1 MKKTLGMAL
10 WLWLASG
17 GTLAWA
23 QQAGFTQED
32 RERMVRMEERS
43 LQMEKR
49 LGELHADMN
58 QRFEQM
64 QVATDQRFEQMQVA
78 TDRRFGEL
86 REDMNQRFGELRED
100 MNQRFGELRHDMNQR
115 FEQVMLTLQIIAA
128 VFTAFFLAM
137 LGYAWWDRRTII
149 RKAREDT
156 LETLERNAGAKEQAL
171 VEQAAAESIRRIER
185 EGRLSDLILALRQH
199 ASTHPAFADDLK
211 AFRLL

>member
-1 MKKTLGMAL
+1 MAL

-49 LGELHADMN
+49 LGELRADMN

-64 QVATDQRFEQMQVA
+64 QVATDQRFQ
-78 TDRRFGEL
+78 
-86 REDMNQRFGELRED
+86 ELRED

-156 LETLERNAGAKEQAL
+156 LETLERNAGAKE
-171 VEQAAAESIRRIER
+171 
-185 EGRLSDLILALRQH
+185 
-199 ASTHPAFADDLK
+199 
-211 AFRLL
+211 

>member
-1 MKKTLGMAL
+1 MAL

-78 TDRRFGEL
+78 TDR
-86 REDMNQRFGELRED
+86 RFGELRED

-199 ASTHPAFADDLK
+199 ASTHPAFANDLK

>member
-1 MKKTLGMAL
+1 MAL

-64 QVATDQRFEQMQVA
+64 QVATDQRFEQM
-78 TDRRFGEL
+78 
-86 REDMNQRFGELRED
+86 
-100 MNQRFGELRHDMNQR
+100 
-115 FEQVMLTLQIIAA
+115 MLTLQIIAA

-156 LETLERNAGAKEQAL
+156 LETLERNAGAKE
-171 VEQAAAESIRRIER
+171 
-185 EGRLSDLILALRQH
+185 
-199 ASTHPAFADDLK
+199 
-211 AFRLL
+211 

>member
-1 MKKTLGMAL
+1 MKKTLGLGMAL

-78 TDRRFGEL
+78 TDR
-86 REDMNQRFGELRED
+86 RFGELRED

-199 ASTHPAFADDLK
+199 ASTHPAFANDLK

>member
-1 MKKTLGMAL
+1 MAL

-64 QVATDQRFEQMQVA
+64 QVATDQRFEQM
-78 TDRRFGEL
+78 
-86 REDMNQRFGELRED
+86 
-100 MNQRFGELRHDMNQR
+100 
-115 FEQVMLTLQIIAA
+115 MLTLQIIAA

-199 ASTHPAFADDLK
+199 ASTHPAFANDLK